1 MSFMSQPSFDKFQY
15 NRLLVTLTKYPKK
28 KKKTKMGLVISI
40 QNLIK
45 INLIQFK
52 FKLNS
57 IKVNKKNNTN

>member
-1 MSFMSQPSFDKFQY
+1 MSFMSQPSFGKFQY
-15 NRLLVTLTKYPKK
+15 NRLLVTLTKYPK